1 MTVKATMHAEVRVVR
16 DGVSL
21 TNPMHSVQQD
31 LSKLQPKIMTR
42 AKPEETLVEAHTDSP
57 C

>member
-1 MTVKATMHAEVRVVR
+1 MHAEVRVVR

-21 TNPMHSVQQD
+21 TNPMNSVQQD